1 MFLDNKKIFLA
12 GSTGMAG
19 TSILRYLLDNAPT
32 AKIRASYHITEP
44 IIKHKQVEYA
54 RGDLR
59 SLKDCRT
66 MAAGCH
72 CAIMAAAYAGGA
84 GFMKSFPWEHMIENL
99 MMNLKMLE
107 AFHRENVKRIVYIS
121 SATLYQQFEGNI
133 KEDQLD
139 LNEEPHEAYFGYA
152 WSVRF
157 IEKMC
162 KFLHQKYGM
171 EIVIARAANIF
182 GPNDK
187 FSPDFSNF
195 IPAIIRKAVD
205 KMGPFE
211 LWGTP
216 DVTRDVI
223 YSNDFARAIVM
234 MADNE
239 QIKFD
244 IFNVGS
250 GVKTTVGNIAEW
262 ALKYSGHTP
271 SEIKYLHNKPT
282 TIKFRALDCTKAKR
296 LLGWEPQYTIEEG
309 VRKTTQWWLENKETW
324 KK

>member
-32 AKIRASYHITEP
+32 ATIHASYHITEP
-44 IIKHKQVEYA
+44 IIKHKQVEYV

-66 MAAGCH
+66 MTAGCH

-139 LNEEPHEAYFGYA
+139 LNGEPHEAYFGYA

-205 KMGPFE
+205 RMDPFE

-271 SEIKYLHNKPT
+271 SEIKYLQNKPT